1 MKKTELAV
9 ALDFAEVRYAEGLM
23 GDLAGLPVVYKV
35 GLELFMS
42 VGPDWVGLQCE
53 RGYRIFLDLKLHD
66 IPNTVANA
74 LKQAVDLGVEYT
86 TVHLAGGPRMI
97 EGAEIP
103 SDSKL
108 KIIGVSVLTSFSD
121 KDWVEAQSNFAH
133 HPFSIEKAVLSF
145 ADLASHHPKISGMV
159 CSAREVA
166 LVRAKYPEIALVVPG
181 IRPLGVT
188 NDDQSRVMTP
198 KEAALAGASMI
209 VMGRPITKAPNA
221 RQVAEQTLKEISIS

>member
-9 ALDFAEVRYAEGLM
+9 ALDFAEVRYAENLM
-23 GDLAGLPVVYKV
+23 GDLAGLPIIYKV

-53 RGYRIFLDLKLHD
+53 RGYRVFLDLKLHD

-86 TVHLAGGPRMI
+86 TIHLAGGTRMI

-103 SDSKL
+103 ADSKL

-121 KDWVEAQSNFAH
+121 KEWVESQSNFAH
-133 HPFSIEKAVLSF
+133 HPFSIEKSVLSF
-145 ADLASHHPKISGMV
+145 ASLANQNPKIAGMV
-159 CSAREVA
+159 CSAREVE
-166 LVRAKYPEIALVVPG
+166 LVRSKFPDLSLVVPG

-198 KEAALAGASMI
+198 REAAIAGASVI
-209 VMGRPITKAPNA
+209 VMGRPITKAANA
-221 RQVAEQTLKEISIS
+221 RQVAVHTLKEIS